1 MRSETEPLPPN
12 YLDEED
18 HLRLEDEELVEGT
31 GDDGVMIA
39 SLIDCAAEKNMD
51 MELVAALAAEA
62 TPLTKGANDSF
73 DHIDRS
79 ANDSVNISL
88 SADFDNFMNDSS
100 ESFALDAQEKSE
112 NRGERSASSADTVKS
127 VEKDVHVKEER
138 GIAESTISAA
148 MAGENTEE
156 NCQDTCRL
164 RRDVTPNTN
173 SALSAT
179 RSVCMRFDPSKTCRP
194 PCTCRNNILYAPPKS
209 IHTLPSY
216 VMAIPLPY
224 ADFFFVQPR
233 AAALRQRN
241 YSRKEV
247 IVWLQHNH
255 SQKACALDNDSM
267 SALKSQATNPLKP
280 HGEGEGGPQLRG
292 DYVVLRLTLQ
302 RRQYPTGY
310 TINIMHIFRIPS
322 FIYRHLHSHLSI

>member
-79 ANDSVNISL
+79 TNDSVNVSL
-88 SADFDNFMNDSS
+88 SADIENFMNESS
-100 ESFALDAQEKSE
+100 ESFAPDAQEKSD
-112 NRGERSASSADTVKS
+112 NRGERSSCSADTVKS

-138 GIAESTISAA
+138 IAESLDSAA
-148 MAGENTEE
+148 MAGKNTEE
-156 NCQDTCRL
+156 NCQHACHL

-179 RSVCMRFDPSKTCRP
+179 RSVCMRFDPSKTCRTL
-194 PCTCRNNILYAPPKS
+194 CT
-209 IHTLPSY
+209 Y
-216 VMAIPLPY
+216 V
-224 ADFFFVQPR
+224 
-233 AAALRQRN
+233 
-241 YSRKEV
+241 
-247 IVWLQHNH
+247 
-255 SQKACALDNDSM
+255 
-267 SALKSQATNPLKP
+267 
-280 HGEGEGGPQLRG
+280 
-292 DYVVLRLTLQ
+292 
-302 RRQYPTGY
+302 
-310 TINIMHIFRIPS
+310 
-322 FIYRHLHSHLSI
+322 